1 MSGASMWSDLPMNV
15 TCNALL
21 YLIDKEEDESVVIDI
36 LTHESEDDTSST
48 TSGSDGGCTSTSHKY
63 EVTV

>member
-1 MSGASMWSDLPMNV
+1 MHVRWSGKSV
-15 TCNALL
+15 TYYDSL

-36 LTHESEDDTSST
+36 LTHDSEDDTSST

>member
-1 MSGASMWSDLPMNV
+1 MIGASMSLDLPRSV
-15 TCNALL
+15 SCNAFL
-21 YLIDKEEDESVVIDI
+21 YLIDKEEDESMVIDI

-48 TSGSDGGCTSTSHKY
+48 TSGDGGCTSTTHKY